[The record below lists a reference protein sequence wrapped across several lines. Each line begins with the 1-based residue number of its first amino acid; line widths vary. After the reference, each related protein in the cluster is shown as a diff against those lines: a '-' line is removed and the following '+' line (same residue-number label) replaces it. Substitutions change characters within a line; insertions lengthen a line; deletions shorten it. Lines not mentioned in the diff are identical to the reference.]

1 MRPVVL
7 LALLV
12 LSACGG
18 RGARTGS
25 DGAGGAG
32 AVSTVDGA
40 CWPVRPLRLDALEHG
55 NEWEPM
61 SAVEA
66 DGQIVHLAKGRR
78 PMGRLVNDQLLAASG
93 KVVGACNDHHEI
105 VFDGTTS
112 KAHFDAEGA
121 FVEDKV
127 RILVTDD
134 GVVHMTSRGKTI
146 FGSGGKGQARV
157 VGPVSEARRTAA
169 LLVLLSLGGPPS

>member
-7 LALLV
+7 VTALL

-18 RGARTGS
+18 RGARSGS
-25 DGAGGAG
+25 AGTSG
-32 AVSTVDGA
+32 DGA

-55 NEWEPM
+55 SEWEPI
-61 SAVEA
+61 SAVEP

-78 PMGRLVNDQLLAASG
+78 PMGHLANDQLVATSG
-93 KVVGACNDHHEI
+93 KVIGACNDHHE
-105 VFDGTTS
+105 FTFQGTAS

-121 FVEDKV
+121 FVEDEV
-127 RILVTDD
+127 RIFVADD
-134 GVVHMTSRGKTI
+134 GTVHMTTHGKTV
-146 FGSGGKGQARV
+146 FGPEGKGHARV

-169 LLVLLSLGGPPS
+169 LLVLLSLGGPPH

>member
-18 RGARTGS
+18 RGARNGS
-25 DGAGGAG
+25 DGAGGASS
-32 AVSTVDGA
+32 AVDGA
-40 CWPVRPLRLDALEHG
+40 CWPVRALRLDALEHG
-55 NEWEPM
+55 SEWEPM

-93 KVVGACNDHHEI
+93 KVIGACNDHHEI

-112 KAHFDAEGA
+112 KARFDAEGA
-121 FVEDKV
+121 FVENEV
-127 RILVTDD
+127 RILVADD

-146 FGSGGKGQARV
+146 FGPGGKGQARV